1 MHAEQITAAC
11 THLGEGPVWDPS
23 TGLLHWVDLL
33 AGSVLTM
40 APPASH
46 IARAQAGAVASA
58 VRPTTTGGLVVAVQR
73 GFAVLPAGAEEAV
86 ALPELWQD
94 PTVRMNDGGCDPQGR
109 FYAGSMAYDE
119 APGRGR
125 LWRLDHDGTTTAV
138 LDEVTI
144 SNGLAWSP
152 DGHTAYYVDT
162 GTGRVDAFDFDPV
175 DGTFDGRRPVVWV
188 PASAGKP
195 DGLAV
200 DADGRLWVALWGGS
214 AVHCYGP
221 NGRLQEI
228 VDLPVRQVTACTF
241 GGPGLEDLFIT
252 TAREGVADPEPSAGA
267 LFHIRPGAQGMPVQP
282 FAGKLTA

>member
-11 THLGEGPVWDPS
+11 THLGEGPVWE
-23 TGLLHWVDLL
+23 
-33 AGSVLTM
+33 
-40 APPASH
+40 
-46 IARAQAGAVASA
+46 
-58 VRPTTTGGLVVAVQR
+58 PTTTGGLVVAVQR

-119 APGRGR
+119 SPGRGR
-125 LWRLDHDGTTTAV
+125 LWRLDHDGTTSAV
-138 LDEVTI
+138 LDDVTV

-162 GTGRVDAFDFDPV
+162 GTGRVDAFDFDPAE
-175 DGTFDGRRPVVWV
+175 GSFDGRRPVVWV
-188 PASAGKP
+188 PPSAGKP
-195 DGLAV
+195 DGLTV
-200 DADGRLWVALWGGS
+200 DIEGRLWLALWGGS

-228 VDLPVRQVTACTF
+228 ID
-241 GGPGLEDLFIT
+241 
-252 TAREGVADPEPSAGA
+252 
-267 LFHIRPGAQGMPVQP
+267 
-282 FAGKLTA
+282 